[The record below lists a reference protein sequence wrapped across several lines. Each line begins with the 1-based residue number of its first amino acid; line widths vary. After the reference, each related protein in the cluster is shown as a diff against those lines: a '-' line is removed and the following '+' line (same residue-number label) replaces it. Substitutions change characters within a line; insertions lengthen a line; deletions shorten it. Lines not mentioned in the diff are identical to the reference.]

1 MKTATKELIDL
12 LHSSDEFQMADLYT
26 ITLSGGQV
34 LRHTSADMPVVWDGQ
49 TYEAHKLIIKRGAT
63 RIAVG
68 LDVDSNTLQI
78 ASDPDYRLEGLQ
90 WAEAALGGVLD
101 GARVKIDRVF
111 FGVGASSIGN
121 MVEDAGAVLEVSG
134 VNRIETKTLQV
145 RGDLPNEFVLSCDI
159 ALENATSIYGKPYPR
174 IGAELSVTYTDNSVG
189 YFGCWYEDAVNGAKK
204 TLNERISFKH
214 TIPDGKTVKEIRS
227 LILQARYQTS
237 DSIRISGVDLRS
249 VADVNGSLAELRP
262 VGAVNIFSGRVSDV
276 SGSRSSVKVDVKSD
290 IELLNVSSP
299 RNIYQ
304 AGCMRTLYDE
314 GCKVNREKFTVDGRV
329 TENSQ
334 TGNALKHN
342 LAQPDGWFSQGV
354 IKFTSGRNAGLSRT
368 VKAHNGN
375 TFEFALRLP
384 YPPQAGDV
392 FKVYPGCN
400 KRQDTCKNKFNNI
413 VHFRGFPYIPS
424 ADTVV

>member
-12 LHSSDEFQMADLYT
+12 LHGSDEFQMADLYT

-34 LRHTSADMPVVWDGQ
+34 LRHTGADMPVVWDGQ
-49 TYEAHKLIIKRGAT
+49 TYGAHELIIKRGAT

-78 ASDPDYRLEGLQ
+78 SAAPDYRLEGLQ

-111 FGVGASSIGN
+111 FKPSATNIGN
-121 MVEDAGAVLEVSG
+121 MVEDANAVLEVSG
-134 VNRIETKTLQV
+134 VNRTETKTLQV
-145 RGDLPNEFVLSCDI
+145 HGDLPNEFVLSCDI

-189 YFGCWYEDAVNGAKK
+189 YFGCWYGEAVSGSKK

-214 TIPDGKTVKEIRS
+214 TIPEGKTVKEIRS
-227 LILQARYQTS
+227 LIIQVRYQTS

-249 VADVNGSLAELRP
+249 AADVDGSLAELRP

-304 AGCMRTLYDE
+304 AGCMRTLYDD
-314 GCKVNREKFTVDGRV
+314 GCKVNREKFTVNGRV

-334 TGNALKHN
+334 TGTVLKHN
-342 LAQPDGWFSQGV
+342 LTQPDGWFSQGV

-368 VKAHNGN
+368 VKVHSGN
-375 TFEFALRLP
+375 AFEFALRLP
-384 YPPQAGDV
+384 FPPQADDV

-400 KRQDTCKNKFNNI
+400 KRRDTCKDKFDNI
-413 VHFRGFPYIPS
+413 VHFRGFPFIPS